1 MIKYFIMTIII
12 SIFVPIMLR
21 SPSSTDNEVADKNC
35 IYVTR
40 FYYILGIIGV
50 TLFASFGIAMCFAHE
65 NDNIL
70 SLIFSEIFV
79 FFLCSTGMYLILH
92 SKNFKIYLGEVEF
105 EYINFLGVKRVYKY
119 SEILRI
125 TIHYNA
131 CGIDSYKIHLK
142 HKKITISYDLINFN
156 KFEKIMIKRL
166 KSVNNIEAIPQAVSK
181 SKAKTNGQA
190 RR

>member
-1 MIKYFIMTIII
+1 
-12 SIFVPIMLR
+12 
-21 SPSSTDNEVADKNC
+21 
-35 IYVTR
+35 
-40 FYYILGIIGV
+40 
-50 TLFASFGIAMCFAHE
+50 
-65 NDNIL
+65 
-70 SLIFSEIFV
+70 
-79 FFLCSTGMYLILH
+79 MYLILH

-156 KFEKIMIKRL
+156 NFEKIMIKRL